1 MKKVHNWLAD
11 SNHAMTLHGWFAIF
25 WLVVSVPLALAFGDM
40 VLFVT
45 WLSLYAIVVAHW
57 SSWQS
62 SRTEAA
68 QDKADAELRELV
80 LRLRRMDNE
89 EPSNPEPGYADGE

>member
-1 MKKVHNWLAD
+1 MKKVHDWLAD

-80 LRLRRMDNE
+80 LRLRRMDAE
-89 EPSNPEPGYADGE
+89 EGDNPMPEKSDV